1 MAHILNSVMGT
12 TTVETQTQDEQ
23 GNVHTAE
30 TTAPVVKQV
39 TFMLDKSTPHTLT
52 FLDKGSKVVDGRG
65 VERVKVHAGSG
76 SGRQR
81 SHIILRFVGRR
92 QGRV

>member
-12 TTVETQTQDEQ
+12 TTVETQTTDDE

-30 TTAPVVKQV
+30 TTAPVVKEV

-52 FLDKGSKVVDGRG
+52 FLDKGTKVVDGKG
-65 VERVKVHAGSG
+65 VERVVGEGSTPFYQFSTPEEAVQAYLDGKV
-76 SGRQR
+76 
-81 SHIILRFVGRR
+81 
-92 QGRV
+92 

>member
-12 TTVETQTQDEQ
+12 TTVESQTTDDQ

-30 TTAPVVKQV
+30 TTTPVVKQV

-52 FLDKGSKVVDGRG
+52 FLDKGTKVVDGKG
-65 VERVKVHAGSG
+65 VERTVGEGAAPHYQFGTPEEAVQAYLDGKV
-76 SGRQR
+76 
-81 SHIILRFVGRR
+81 
-92 QGRV
+92 

>member
-12 TTVETQTQDEQ
+12 TTVETQTTDDQ

-39 TFMLDKSTPHTLT
+39 TFMLDSSTPHTLT
-52 FLDKGSKVVDGRG
+52 FLDKGTKVVDGKG
-65 VERVKVHAGSG
+65 VERVVGEGSTPFYQFSTPEEAVQAYLDGKV
-76 SGRQR
+76 
-81 SHIILRFVGRR
+81 
-92 QGRV
+92 